1 MDSLD
6 LFRNMQIDSNG
17 TREENI
23 AGVEKILG
31 ESSLWNGVVVGQET
45 ESFFIL

>member
-1 MDSLD
+1 M
-6 LFRNMQIDSNG
+6 NIQIDNNG

-31 ESSLWNGVVVGQET
+31 ESALWNRVVVVQET